1 MKKLLITLLVFT
13 VSFIFLAGVALAVGP
28 YAGSSSITVI
38 YNDKKKIANAA
49 YERVGYLTAT
59 ATNDATSIDAFQI
72 LLLLTHKMGSD
83 VVHLT
88 RQGVD
93 FSMFATGWGASIGG
107 VSGGLNAN
115 GEGGQ
120 VASGMLGW
128 ATGKSGANRDPWL
141 QGVCLELLP

>member
-1 MKKLLITLLVFT
+1 MVKVEKIV
-13 VSFIFLAGVALAVGP
+13 
-28 YAGSSSITVI
+28 
-38 YNDKKKIANAA
+38 NNERKIANAIHG
-49 YERVGYLTAT
+49 RVGYLTAM
-59 ATNDATSIDAFQI
+59 ATNEATSLDAFDI
-72 LLLLTHKMGSD
+72 ILLLTHKMGSD

-120 VASGMLGW
+120 VSTGMLGW